1 MRILSLT
8 AAVLLV
14 SSLSAP
20 ARAGMVEVCK
30 QHRDTDLRIEAC
42 TAVIGST
49 LWQGKD
55 ISWTYYNRGFAYA
68 ELGDYRRAIGDYD
81 QALQIDLYVAE
92 VNYNRGLAY
101 YYLGEYHRAIED
113 YDRALRLKSG
123 YTKAYY
129 NRGNAYLDLGEYHRA
144 IEDYDRALR
153 LRSGYAGAYRGRA
166 NARCHLEMIETSLDD
181 RMQALRLG
189 EITAENTQRHLRDR
203 GFYKG
208 AIDGDFGSASR
219 RALRDWTAAG
229 CP

>member
-42 TAVIGST
+42 TAVIGSS

-68 ELGDYRRAIGDYD
+68 ELGEYRRAIGDYD

-113 YDRALRLKSG
+113 YDRALRL
-123 YTKAYY
+123 
-129 NRGNAYLDLGEYHRA
+129 
-144 IEDYDRALR
+144 
-153 LRSGYAGAYRGRA
+153 RSGYAGAYRGRA
-166 NARCHLEMIETSLDD
+166 NARCHLGMIETSLDD

-208 AIDGDFGSASR
+208 AIDGDFGPASR

>member
-42 TAVIGST
+42 TAVIGSS

-113 YDRALRLKSG
+113 YDRALRL
-123 YTKAYY
+123 
-129 NRGNAYLDLGEYHRA
+129 
-144 IEDYDRALR
+144 
-153 LRSGYAGAYRGRA
+153 RSGYAGAYRGRA
-166 NARCHLEMIETSLDD
+166 NARCHLGMIETSLDD

-189 EITAENTQRHLRDR
+189 VFTAKNLQRHLRDR

-208 AIDGDFGSASR
+208 AIDGDFGPASR
-219 RALRDWTAAG
+219 KAHL
-229 CP
+229 